1 MSNLESDDIALLML
15 KYSFALEMLETEL
28 NILIKEY
35 EYKNSYNPV
44 EHVKSRIKNQRS
56 IEDKLE
62 KKGYKL
68 NTHNIMNHV
77 HDMIGVRI
85 VCSFMTDIYDIVG
98 LIKNSKQFKIKEEK
112 DYISNPKET
121 GYISYHL
128 ILLVPIYLNENV
140 EYVEA
145 EIQIRTIA
153 MDFWASLDHK
163 IQYKFPNSIPERVR
177 EELFNC
183 AIDIKSLDHKMNQ
196 LNEIVRKYMS

>member
-163 IQYKFPNSIPERVR
+163 IQYKFPNSIPERVK

>member
-1 MSNLESDDIALLML
+1 MSNLEFDDITLLML

-28 NILIKEY
+28 DILIKEN
-35 EYKNSYNPV
+35 EYKNGYNPV
-44 EHVKSRIKNQRS
+44 EHVKSRIKS
-56 IEDKLE
+56 KKSVEDKLE
-62 KKGYKL
+62 KKGHEL
-68 NTHNIMNHV
+68 NTHNIINHV

-85 VCSFMTDIYDIVG
+85 VCSFMTDIYEIVNI
-98 LIKNSKQFKIKEEK
+98 IKNSKQFKIKEEK

-128 ILLVPIYLNENV
+128 ILLVPIYLNDNI

-163 IQYKFPNSIPERVR
+163 IQYKFPNSIPDRVK
-177 EELFNC
+177 EEMYNC
-183 AIDIKSLDHKMNQ
+183 AIDIKSLDYKMNQ
-196 LNEIVRKYMS
+196 LNEIMKKYMN